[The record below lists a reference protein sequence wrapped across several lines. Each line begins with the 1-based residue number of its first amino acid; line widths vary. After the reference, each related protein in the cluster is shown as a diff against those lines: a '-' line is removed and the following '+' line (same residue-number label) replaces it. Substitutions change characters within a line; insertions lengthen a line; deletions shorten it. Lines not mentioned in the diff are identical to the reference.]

1 MMPQAVDAIR
11 RKSAWPGAALGALA
25 LILLA
30 PGCQA
35 TEIRAGDYS
44 FSDEL
49 GGFRLLS
56 AKGTGTASDPVVV
69 EEELQ
74 DVAAVTL
81 VVRRIQSVAA
91 GPRRELYAPL
101 SLVKAVTNKSVRV
114 WAGFEIELQEILK
127 RPSVYSDG
135 LSFSQYAAQ
144 QADVSSDSFA
154 ENEREFEPYD
164 RIRFTSG
171 HVDPGAT
178 ARFKVTITDPT
189 PVSPFYIV
197 QEPKLLSAGLD
208 SGPSFAFDLFRQN
221 RLAAAAP

>member
-30 PGCQA
+30 PGCRA

-69 EEELQ
+69 EEELE

-101 SLVKAVTNKSVRV
+101 SLVKAVT
-114 WAGFEIELQEILK
+114 
-127 RPSVYSDG
+127 
-135 LSFSQYAAQ
+135 
-144 QADVSSDSFA
+144 
-154 ENEREFEPYD
+154 
-164 RIRFTSG
+164 
-171 HVDPGAT
+171 
-178 ARFKVTITDPT
+178 
-189 PVSPFYIV
+189 
-197 QEPKLLSAGLD
+197 
-208 SGPSFAFDLFRQN
+208 
-221 RLAAAAP
+221 